1 MQHVPIHQLSAFS
14 YSAHTH
20 TAHSISVPKV
30 EKSLPHLLSS
40 SSSSVSQKP
49 VTPPKA
55 VTLTYQKHKVLQASP
70 LLNFDTTE
78 LQMREVL
85 SIHIGQAGVQAG
97 NVGLALVQVWMIMTT
112 SITSSNHV
120 TYSLLNRAAGS
131 FTASS
136 TVSIRQNHRRRRR
149 LLQHLL
155 L

>member
-1 MQHVPIHQLSAFS
+1 MLSAFS
-14 YSAHTH
+14 YTAHTH
-20 TAHSISVPKV
+20 TANSISVPKV
-30 EKSLPHLLSS
+30 EESLPHLLS

-97 NVGLALVQVWMIMTT
+97 NVSFVLGLC
-112 SITSSNHV
+112 
-120 TYSLLNRAAGS
+120 
-131 FTASS
+131 
-136 TVSIRQNHRRRRR
+136 
-149 LLQHLL
+149 
-155 L
+155 